1 MISDCIYRLK
11 IPRGYLFFFCF
22 IWHIYYDFCG
32 VVYDIV
38 LLLSGI
44 NIHTF
49 CVSLL
54 FCGSIVL
61 IAYFTLKHYVIM
73 VLISCSI
80 ITQFLLLYVWYN
92 NLGLLRWH

>member
-1 MISDCIYRLK
+1 MRITLLMCKMNAIVQQFEHSLAL
-11 IPRGYLFFFCF
+11 PFF
-22 IWHIYYDFCG
+22 FCG
-32 VVYDIV
+32 VVYGIV

-92 NLGLLRWH
+92 NLGLLRWR